1 MGQPANTPPSIA
13 SRPRFEHDRI
23 RPPVSKG
30 RHVTPIAPQR
40 NDVQP
45 EATATPDSSAVPV
58 FGTRKRAWTMTGL
71 VVFLY
76 IVNYADKAVLGI
88 IAQPLARELG
98 LKSSQIGMVG
108 SLFFLMFCIGGFL
121 AGPLNKYLTLRW
133 ALLILAAIWSVVMLP
148 LVLGASLAMLI
159 VSRMLLGFAEG
170 PSSAL
175 MHTAAY
181 SWHPPAKRGLP
192 GAMLAGSASVAKI
205 ALAPVLTFIAVHYG
219 WRAAVLSLSVLGLVW
234 MGCWL
239 AGWSEGP
246 YTSKAV
252 KATKTAD
259 TEAPEAAGTATKA
272 VTEPNVPWRKILLSR
287 TFVSCCFLIATIYA
301 LTTVVLTWLP
311 SYFEVGLGYSAMQAG
326 SMFALPSI
334 VGLVLMITSGSV
346 TDKLIGRGFTS
357 RTVRVIVPCVGV
369 LICGSILLFL
379 PQISTPIVAVAMVS
393 IGYGFS
399 AITFP
404 LINAAIS
411 ELCPPQQTA
420 GTMGFFLAIMSIG
433 GLIAPY
439 ATGVIVDNAAT
450 PADGYA
456 QSFQAI
462 GVIGVI
468 AAVLVL
474 VFANPERDRKLIRG

>member
-1 MGQPANTPPSIA
+1 MSQPANTPPSIA

-234 MGCWL
+234 IGCWL

-259 TEAPEAAGTATKA
+259 TEATEAAGTATKA

-287 TFVSCCFLIATIYA
+287 TFVSCWLPHRDHLRADHRRSHLVA
-301 LTTVVLTWLP
+301 VVLRGRPRIQCDAGRFDVRAALDRRSRPHDHLRFRHGQVDRPRLHLSYGSRHRSLCRRSDLRIDSPVPATDLHSHRRCRHGLDRLRVLGNHLP
-311 SYFEVGLGYSAMQAG
+311 AHQRWRS
-326 SMFALPSI
+326 P
-334 VGLVLMITSGSV
+334 
-346 TDKLIGRGFTS
+346 
-357 RTVRVIVPCVGV
+357 
-369 LICGSILLFL
+369 
-379 PQISTPIVAVAMVS
+379 
-393 IGYGFS
+393 
-399 AITFP
+399 
-404 LINAAIS
+404 

-420 GTMGFFLAIMSIG
+420 GTMDSSSPSCRSVA
-433 GLIAPY
+433 
-439 ATGVIVDNAAT
+439 
-450 PADGYA
+450 
-456 QSFQAI
+456 
-462 GVIGVI
+462 
-468 AAVLVL
+468 
-474 VFANPERDRKLIRG
+474 

>member
-1 MGQPANTPPSIA
+1 MAQ
-13 SRPRFEHDRI
+13 H
-23 RPPVSKG
+23 
-30 RHVTPIAPQR
+30 R

-45 EATATPDSSAVPV
+45 EASSVPV

-159 VSRMLLGFAEG
+159 VSRMLLGLAEG

-252 KATKTAD
+252 KATKHAD
-259 TEAPEAAGTATKA
+259 TDEAVATTAQA

-287 TFVSCCFLIATIYA
+287 TFVSCCFLIAAIYA

-379 PQISTPIVAVAMVS
+379 PQISAPAVAVAMVS

-462 GVIGVI
+462 GIIGVI
-468 AAVLVL
+468 AAILVL
-474 VFANPERDRKLIRG
+474 VFANPDRDRKLIRG

>member
-1 MGQPANTPPSIA
+1 
-13 SRPRFEHDRI
+13 
-23 RPPVSKG
+23 
-30 RHVTPIAPQR
+30 
-40 NDVQP
+40 
-45 EATATPDSSAVPV
+45 
-58 FGTRKRAWTMTGL
+58 
-71 VVFLY
+71 
-76 IVNYADKAVLGI
+76 
-88 IAQPLARELG
+88 
-98 LKSSQIGMVG
+98 
-108 SLFFLMFCIGGFL
+108 
-121 AGPLNKYLTLRW
+121 
-133 ALLILAAIWSVVMLP
+133 
-148 LVLGASLAMLI
+148 
-159 VSRMLLGFAEG
+159 
-170 PSSAL
+170 
-175 MHTAAY
+175 
-181 SWHPPAKRGLP
+181 
-192 GAMLAGSASVAKI
+192 MLAGSASVAKI

-259 TEAPEAAGTATKA
+259 TEATEAAGTATKA

>member
-1 MGQPANTPPSIA
+1 M
-13 SRPRFEHDRI
+13 
-23 RPPVSKG
+23 
-30 RHVTPIAPQR
+30 TPIAPQR

-259 TEAPEAAGTATKA
+259 TEATEAAGTATKA

-379 PQISTPIVAVAMVS
+379 PQISTPHRRCRHGLDRLRVLGNHFPAHQRCDLGAVPAAADCRNDGILPRHHVDRWPDCS
-393 IGYGFS
+393 LRNGSHRGQRCNPGRRLRPVLPGNRRHRSDRRGSGPRLRQSRARSQAHPRLSTPRI
-399 AITFP
+399 AI
-404 LINAAIS
+404 
-411 ELCPPQQTA
+411 
-420 GTMGFFLAIMSIG
+420 
-433 GLIAPY
+433 
-439 ATGVIVDNAAT
+439 
-450 PADGYA
+450 
-456 QSFQAI
+456 
-462 GVIGVI
+462 
-468 AAVLVL
+468 
-474 VFANPERDRKLIRG
+474 R

>member
-1 MGQPANTPPSIA
+1 MANIA
-13 SRPRFEHDRI
+13 QH
-23 RPPVSKG
+23 
-30 RHVTPIAPQR
+30 R

-45 EATATPDSSAVPV
+45 ESTSVPV
-58 FGTRKRAWTMTGL
+58 FGTRKRAWSMTGL

-108 SLFFLMFCIGGFL
+108 SLFFLMFCIGGFM

-159 VSRMLLGFAEG
+159 VSRMLLGLAEG

-252 KATKTAD
+252 KATRHAD
-259 TEAPEAAGTATKA
+259 PGEAVETTTKA

-287 TFVSCCFLIATIYA
+287 TFVSCCFLIAAIYA

-334 VGLVLMITSGSV
+334 VGLILMITSGSV

-357 RTVRVIVPCVGV
+357 RAVRVIVPCVGV

-379 PQISTPIVAVAMVS
+379 PQISTPAVAVAIVS

-462 GVIGVI
+462 GIIGVI

-474 VFANPERDRKLIRG
+474 VFANPDRDRKLIRG